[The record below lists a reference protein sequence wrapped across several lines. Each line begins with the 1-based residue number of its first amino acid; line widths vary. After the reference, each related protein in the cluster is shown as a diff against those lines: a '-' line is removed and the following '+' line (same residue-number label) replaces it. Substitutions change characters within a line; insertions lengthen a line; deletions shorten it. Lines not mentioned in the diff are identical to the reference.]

1 MKFIRNGRIRDRIID
16 TVAKGILIAFSALV
30 CLWMI
35 SGAKAAGIDIRDIKQ
50 HALENG
56 GYAVEFVLSKNVD
69 KGDVSVD
76 FQRNFIQ
83 LSLKG
88 VSAYPART
96 ERLNHSLMDKVF
108 TYQYQ
113 PDMARARLLLK
124 GQASSVKGQ
133 SSWEVEGQTVKILI
147 GGGSEKAAAATL
159 KDSVKTKASAPTER
173 ETATS
178 ADREEQKA
186 REEIALGAKGKKAAD
201 AAAASAAK
209 AKEKPVDSESL
220 PIFSGQSTG
229 AAAVAAKKEESP
241 AAKIF
246 ASLLLVV
253 GVIGAGSLAFR
264 RFVQGKGIGFQRQT
278 KMIDVLSTQALG
290 PKRSIAIVKVLDQHM
305 VIGMSGDGMNLLAN
319 LGADV
324 NLDRFQDEAMFG
336 GGSGGAGASFTDTLQ
351 GAITGGS
358 SSGSAKGTN
367 TGSVT
372 QKLAGMD
379 MGFRASLK
387 KRLEGFKPL

>member
-50 HALENG
+50 RALENG
-56 GYAVEFVLSKNVD
+56 DYAVEFVLSKSVD
-69 KGDVSVD
+69 KSDVSVE

-124 GQASSVKGQ
+124 GQASNVKSQ
-133 SSWEVEGQTVKILI
+133 SSWEVEGQTVKII
-147 GGGSEKAAAATL
+147 VSGASEQATAAIQ
-159 KDSVKTKASAPTER
+159 KDSVKSKASAPSAR
-173 ETATS
+173 EAAS
-178 ADREEQKA
+178 AADTEEQKA
-186 REEIALGAKGKKAAD
+186 REEIALGAKGEKAAD
-201 AAAASAAK
+201 TAAAK

-220 PIFSGQSTG
+220 PIFSGQSAAG
-229 AAAVAAKKEESP
+229 AAAVAKKEESP
-241 AAKIF
+241 ATKVF
-246 ASLLLVV
+246 ASLLLVI
-253 GVIGAGSLAFR
+253 GVIGAGSLAYR

-278 KMIDVLSTQALG
+278 KMIDVISTQALG

-324 NLDRFQDEAMFG
+324 NIERFQDEAMFG
-336 GGSGGAGASFTDTLQ
+336 GGSGGSGASFTDTLQ

-358 SSGSAKGTN
+358 SSGGSKGTN

>member
-50 HALENG
+50 HALDNG
-56 GYAVEFVLSKNVD
+56 DYAVEFVLSKSVD
-69 KGDVSVD
+69 KSDVAVE

-96 ERLNHSLMDKVF
+96 ERLNHALMDKVF

-124 GQASSVKGQ
+124 GQASNVKGQ
-133 SSWEVEGQTVKILI
+133 SSWEIDGQTVKIII

-159 KDSVKTKASAPTER
+159 KDNVKTKASAPTER
-173 ETATS
+173 ETAVS
-178 ADREEQKA
+178 ADAEEQKA
-186 REEIALGAKGKKAAD
+186 REEITLGAKGDKAE
-201 AAAASAAK
+201 AAASTK
-209 AKEKPVDSESL
+209 AKEKHVDSESL
-220 PIFSGQSTG
+220 PIFAGQNTAAG
-229 AAAVAAKKEESP
+229 AAAAAKKEESP
-241 AAKIF
+241 ATKVF
-246 ASLLLVV
+246 ASLLLVI
-253 GVIGAGSLAFR
+253 GVIGAGSLAYR
-264 RFVQGKGIGFQRQT
+264 RFVQGKGISLQRQA
-278 KMIDVLSTQALG
+278 KMINVLSTQALG

-324 NLDRFQDEAMFG
+324 NMERFQDEAMFG
-336 GGSGGAGASFTDTLQ
+336 SSGGGGVSFTDTLQ
-351 GAITGGS
+351 GAITGSGS
-358 SSGSAKGTN
+358 SKGTN

>member
-35 SGAKAAGIDIRDIKQ
+35 SGAKAAGVDIRDIKQ
-50 HALENG
+50 HALDNG
-56 GYAVEFVLSKNVD
+56 DYAVEFLLSKPVD
-69 KGDVSVD
+69 KSDVSVE

-124 GQASSVKGQ
+124 GQASNVKGQ
-133 SSWEVEGQTVKILI
+133 SSWEIDGQTVKIII
-147 GGGSEKAAAATL
+147 GGASEKIAAATL
-159 KDSVKTKASAPTER
+159 KDNVKTKASAPTER
-173 ETATS
+173 ETAV
-178 ADREEQKA
+178 ADPAEQKA
-186 REEIALGAKGKKAAD
+186 REEVALGAKSEKAAET
-201 AAAASAAK
+201 AATSATK

-220 PIFSGQSTG
+220 PIFSGQ
-229 AAAVAAKKEESP
+229 AAAGVAAAAKKEESP
-241 AAKIF
+241 ATKVF
-246 ASLLLVV
+246 ASLLLVI
-253 GVIGAGSLAFR
+253 GVIGAGSLAYR
-264 RFVQGKGIGFQRQT
+264 RFVQGKGLGFQRQT

-305 VIGMSGDGMNLLAN
+305 VIGMSGDGMNLLVN

-324 NLDRFQDEAMFG
+324 NMERFHEEAMFG
-336 GGSGGAGASFTDTLQ
+336 GGSGGTGASFTDTLQ
-351 GAITGGS
+351 GAISGGS
-358 SSGSAKGTN
+358 SAGGSKATN

>member
-1 MKFIRNGRIRDRIID
+1 
-16 TVAKGILIAFSALV
+16 
-30 CLWMI
+30 MI
-35 SGAKAAGIDIRDIKQ
+35 SGARAAGIDIRDIKQ
-50 HALENG
+50 ESLANG
-56 GYAVEFVLSKNVD
+56 DFAVEFVLSKAVE

-113 PDMARARLLLK
+113 PDLARARLLLK
-124 GQASSVKGQ
+124 GQASKMKSQ
-133 SSWEVEGQTVKILI
+133 SSWEIDGQTVKII
-147 GGGSEKAAAATL
+147 VKGSADQVAAHT
-159 KDSVKTKASAPTER
+159 DTVKTKASAPSER
-173 ETATS
+173 ETAAPLAS
-178 ADREEQKA
+178 DEQQA
-186 REEIALGAKGKKAAD
+186 REEIALEAKGSGKATE
-201 AAAASAAK
+201 AATK
-209 AKEKPVDSESL
+209 AKPVDSESL
-220 PIFSGQSTG
+220 PIFAGQAS
-229 AAAVAAKKEESP
+229 AAAVGATKEKESP

-246 ASLLLVV
+246 ASLLLVI

-278 KMIDVLSTQALG
+278 KMIEVLSTQALG

-305 VIGMSGDGMNLLAN
+305 VVGMSGDGMNLLAN

-324 NLDRFQDEAMFG
+324 NLDRFQEEAMFG

-351 GAITGGS
+351 GAISGG
-358 SSGSAKGTN
+358 GAKSAVA
-367 TGSVT
+367 GSVT